1 MKVNKKRFKIIQ
13 IILRLVKVLCG
24 SVGATF
30 VITDYKWLGLSILA
44 IGAIANESLT
54 IIKEEN
60 EEIINSIDG
69 PSIMQSNQEIGDG
82 C

>member
-30 VITDYKWLGLSILA
+30 VITNYKWLGLSILA

-60 EEIINSIDG
+60 ENKNKSYINYNSSYIYKF
-69 PSIMQSNQEIGDG
+69 
-82 C
+82 